1 MGKGSGN
8 SASCL
13 AEFSVCR
20 WGPGTWRFHVGP
32 TCGACVRLNLLTWLS
47 LAGNLFGSSCI
58 SVIVCPCMSVYVH
71 LRVCVCVCVPRS
83 VVSDSDPLDCTPHP
97 RLLRPP
103 NSPGRNTGAVCHFLP
118 GGISLTQGSNP
129 GLLHCSQTLQMY
141 VNIIYKQYI

>member
-1 MGKGSGN
+1 MEKCSGN

-20 WGPGTWRFHVGP
+20 CGPGTWRFHVDP
-32 TCGACVRLNLLTWLS
+32 TCGACLRLNLLTWLS

-58 SVIVCPCMSVYVH
+58 SIIVCPCMSVYVH
-71 LRVCVCVCVPRS
+71 LLVCVCVFLAQLCP
-83 VVSDSDPLDCTPHP
+83 TPTPWTAPPTPGSSTHP
-97 RLLRPP
+97 TLQAGILELFVI
-103 NSPGRNTGAVCHFLP
+103 SSS

-141 VNIIYKQYI
+141 VDIIYKQYI